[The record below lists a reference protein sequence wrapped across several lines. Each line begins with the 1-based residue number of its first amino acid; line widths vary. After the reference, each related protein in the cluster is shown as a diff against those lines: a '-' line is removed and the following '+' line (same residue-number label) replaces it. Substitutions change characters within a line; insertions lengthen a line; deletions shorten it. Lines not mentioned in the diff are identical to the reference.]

1 MNFKQPHIITFPKYG
16 EGAIGYISVADNN
29 TLPFK
34 VERVFWTYYTPES
47 IVRGRHAHFK
57 TEQILIAASGR
68 IIVTTENGAGQIETF
83 ILDSPEK
90 GVYIPPSVWHTMQ
103 YTHSSIQVVLA
114 STNFDEK
121 DYIREYEMFKKTW
134 GQ

>member
-1 MNFKQPHIITFPKYG
+1 MNYEQPHLITFPKHG
-16 EGAIGYISVADNN
+16 ESAIGYISVADNN
-29 TLPFK
+29 SLPFK
-34 VERVFWTYYTPES
+34 VERIFWTYFTPES

-114 STNFDEK
+114 STHFDEK

>member
-1 MNFKQPHIITFPKYG
+1 MNFKQPHLITFPKHG
-16 EGAIGYISVADNN
+16 ESSIGYISVADNN
-29 TLPFK
+29 SLPFK
-34 VERVFWTYYTPES
+34 VERIFWTYFTPES

-114 STNFDEK
+114 STHFDEK

>member
-1 MNFKQPHIITFPKYG
+1 MNFEQPHLITFPKHG
-16 EGAIGYISVADNN
+16 ESTIGYISVADNN
-29 TLPFK
+29 KLPFK
-34 VERVFWTYYTPES
+34 VERVFWTYFTPES
-47 IVRGRHAHFK
+47 VVRGRHAHFK

-68 IIVTTENGAGQIETF
+68 IIVTAENGDGQISTF

-114 STNFDEK
+114 STHFDEK
-121 DYIREYEMFKKTW
+121 DYIRDYDIFKKTW
-134 GQ
+134 SK